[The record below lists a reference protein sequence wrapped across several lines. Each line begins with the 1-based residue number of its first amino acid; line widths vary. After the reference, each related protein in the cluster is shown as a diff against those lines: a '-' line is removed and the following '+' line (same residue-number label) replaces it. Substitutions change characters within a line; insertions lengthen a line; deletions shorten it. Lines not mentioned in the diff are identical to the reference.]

1 MSQVTE
7 TLDKFQ
13 HALQPYIK
21 SREQVNYIRRVLAV
35 HLGQC
40 SETGTLRPPLSLI
53 KEFDENAKLAPEL
66 DETSKEYF
74 NALVEHRLAQK
85 RYADTIATG
94 HRLQEQR
101 SSPPNQVAKSALERH
116 IAILKLQEKKE
127 NLAAIHE
134 SCIDLLDKPAAAED
148 YLDMDSMFEGTAQL
162 PKVPQEVLNTIV
174 IEQVQAPT
182 DIQQQI
188 NNLEKIVLRAKLL
201 LKQEEQLLRDAKSKT
216 TRIPQPVRVE
226 VKFEALNTTRNELIT
241 WIETELSKAS
251 AGEDDGQGNS
261 GERLGASGS
270 LVSRQFDAIQEKYAL
285 YVSSR
290 KALLDMISQESAVAS
305 RSLSTAPSSLPQR
318 TTANNAVSSSDHM
331 CIPHIK
337 ALLEV
342 SQLHKN
348 IVSTKSQVSA
358 SLSKQS
364 KQVHQYFTDIA
375 QQSELVSDSSGK
387 DIRRRSSIRDET
399 VNTGTS
405 LDLKTKVKTWVDAAD
420 EAKIH
425 SLEHLAENIEAGQI
439 ALEESSQIVDTIRQ
453 LTGQSQTQ
461 DPVDD
466 TILDSI
472 DEDETWVG
480 AGFADQPPR
489 TPKDKKLP
497 KTYRRND
504 TWSKIHGNL
513 GLLGYE

>member
-1 MSQVTE
+1 MSQDTE
-7 TLDKFQ
+7 TLEKFQ

-21 SREQVNYIRRVLAV
+21 SREQVNYIRRLLAV

-40 SETGTLRPPLSLI
+40 SEGGTLRPPLSLV
-53 KEFDENAKLAPEL
+53 KDFDENTKLAPEL
-66 DETSKEYF
+66 DETSKEYIS
-74 NALVEHRLAQK
+74 ALVENKLAQK
-85 RYADTIATG
+85 RYAEAVAAS
-94 HRLQEQR
+94 HRLQHER
-101 SSPPNQVAKSALERH
+101 PSPSKRVSKNALERH

-127 NLAAIHE
+127 NLSAIQE
-134 SCIDLLDKPAAAED
+134 ACVDLLDKPAAAED
-148 YLDMDSMFEGTAQL
+148 YLDMDSMFDGTAQL

-201 LKQEEQLLRDAKSKT
+201 LKQEQQLLRDAKSKT
-216 TRIPQPVRVE
+216 TRIPQPVRIE

-251 AGEDDGQGNS
+251 ADESGDQSHS
-261 GERLGASGS
+261 GERLGSSGT
-270 LVSRQFDAIQEKYAL
+270 LVSRQFDAVQEKYAL

-290 KALLDMISQESAVAS
+290 KALLDMISQESTISGRSLAAPPPSQSARSVAS
-305 RSLSTAPSSLPQR
+305 G
-318 TTANNAVSSSDHM
+318 TTSSSDHLI
-331 CIPHIK
+331 IPHIK

-342 SQLHKN
+342 SQLHKDL
-348 IVSTKSQVSA
+348 VSTKSQVSA
-358 SLSKQS
+358 SLAKQS
-364 KQVHQYFTDIA
+364 KQVSQYFTEIG
-375 QQSELVSDSSGK
+375 QQSKLISDSSAR
-387 DIRRRSSIRDET
+387 DIRRRSTIRDESA
-399 VNTGTS
+399 VS
-405 LDLKTKVKTWVDAAD
+405 LDLKTKIKTWVDAAD
-420 EAKIH
+420 AAKID
-425 SLEHLAENIEAGQI
+425 SLENLAENIEAGQE
-439 ALEESSQIVDTIRQ
+439 ALEAASQTLDKIRQ
-453 LTGQSQTQ
+453 LTGQSQSQ
-461 DPVDD
+461 DLGED
-466 TILDSI
+466 TVLEII